1 MPIVREL
8 DITMATKI
16 PNVLARLKPST
27 DGKAEQTRNALALL
41 LTFLFSIT
49 FINTL
54 STSSFYV
61 ALPML
66 TRYILTTFFTFLPLG
81 VCFLGLFQYKFL
93 TNALVAIS
101 MKILP
106 ASRRRVYTHEA
117 GHFLIGYLLG
127 YPPRGYET
135 QTSLLNSVE
144 FFVVDD
150 NLAEKQKRALGFD
163 ISQSDELTTNSSND
177 PKKSWPFRG
186 FSRRQLEDLSLI
198 SLGGVCAELL
208 FFQTA
213 HGGNSDFAQ
222 LESFFT
228 SASTKLSQPQQ
239 RNIKSWAMLTGLFTL
254 KQNLGILNEL
264 IASMEKG
271 ESVEKLFSVIEGSEN
286 QKGDEQTIWL
296 PEASSDAR
304 PTFPPLLPISGDQ
317 PFYIAG
323 ICALSFAFL
332 ASIFMPTPGG

>member
-1 MPIVREL
+1 MMLSLLILVVSQSVTLQALRHNPLNSRPSHHLPAYNDVTSRDQAASLIKTIAKKSGGSNNGPRFGSLSIPVDASMPIVREL

-81 VCFLGLFQYKFL
+81 VCFLGLFQYEFL
-93 TNALVAIS
+93 TTALVATS
-101 MKILP
+101 RRILP

-135 QTSLLNSVE
+135 QTSLLNSVD

-213 HGGNSDFAQ
+213 HGGNSDFSQ

-239 RNIKSWAMLTGLFTL
+239 RNIK
-254 KQNLGILNEL
+254 
-264 IASMEKG
+264 
-271 ESVEKLFSVIEGSEN
+271 VSEVS
-286 QKGDEQTIWL
+286 E
-296 PEASSDAR
+296 R
-304 PTFPPLLPISGDQ
+304 
-317 PFYIAG
+317 
-323 ICALSFAFL
+323 
-332 ASIFMPTPGG
+332 